1 MTGDVMASGSDQ
13 FFGNDQSGDVRPRP
27 GSIIEF
33 MLVAAMVVAGCV
45 AVVSST
51 SMAESMDPVA
61 EFANDQAAPGQMPQQ
76 ASELARSSA
85 TRVRVDEL
93 TSETTEVWAL
103 PEGGFEAVL
112 SAGPVRVRRDGEWVP
127 VDLTLVKAPSDGSVR
142 TVADPNEV
150 RLSGAKP
157 TGSHELVSLGNGENR
172 VSLGWTGALPEP
184 VLDGSRATYREA
196 IPGVDLEVDVTRGGV
211 ETFLVVKSP
220 AAAERV
226 GDVSFAIGGPNTS
239 ALSRDTVGNTQ
250 ILDSSGRL
258 LARSPAPEMWDAARD
273 PRTHEPTR
281 KAVVETPQLRSLT
294 RAADTDPLELRL
306 TPDLEWMRD
315 PATKWPV
322 TIDPQINPAST
333 TFDTYVM
340 EGDLT
345 ENGGANDY
353 ELGLLSGDITRTLA
367 RWDTTA
373 LVGKQITSATVSFWS
388 WWSNTCTAKSWEL
401 WTTGPVADGI
411 LWENQPTWNNREATS
426 TTTKGFDSSCA
437 DAWVSISG
445 TSFFQRAAT
454 AGDTRAD
461 MGLRATDETDGD
473 AFKQFRSRNA
483 DDSAQVPYAV
493 VNYNSYPTVGS
504 RSTVPAS
511 NCVTGTSRPT
521 MNTVTPQF
529 TSVISDPDG
538 GTVKA
543 EFEWWAVGGTT
554 KIGSAVTALA
564 ATGSTFS
571 TTVPAGA
578 FAEAGSYQWRVRG
591 NDGSL
596 DGAWS
601 SFCEFKVMIMAPPVP
616 GCSSSSVDGDVNG
629 DGTKDVVIGDPKATV
644 NGQAAAGALHVVD
657 GVSGTTATVTQDGAE
672 IPGTSEPADQFGHTL
687 SVYDANRDG
696 CADVAVGSPYED
708 NGTVAD
714 AGEVQILFGSPAGL
728 GKSPTA
734 TAIVWTQ
741 GVNGVPGT
749 QVKEDLFG
757 FSLASGRTAAGEP
770 FLVVGAPGDD
780 VSGKLDA
787 GTVTYLRGGTKI
799 TFDQSSVGNIG
810 GGAEQDDRGGWAL
823 AATPY
828 HFAVA
833 YPGQRSSAGAA
844 GVFSGRVC
852 VFTHILTS
860 SLPGV
865 VGCVDQDSSGV
876 SDAMESGDTFGKSVA
891 MASYWPTGD
900 SLLAVGAPGEDAVG
914 GSDVGLVHQFRVSGT
929 TIAQLAAIDQNTAMI
944 ADTNEP
950 GDLFGEKITLVNTN
964 PAVAPTAQTLLIA
977 VGVPGEDYGSAVDAG
992 NLHVFAAGTTN
1003 PTFDTLVE
1011 RAAGKLPGS
1020 PAKRELLGFGGG
1032 GSASA
1037 LYVSSPYANRAVWT
1051 LPWPA
1056 LAAGSAAPTRTLQP
1070 GLNGAP
1076 ADAVAFGEQVG

>member
-1 MTGDVMASGSDQ
+1 
-13 FFGNDQSGDVRPRP
+13 
-27 GSIIEF
+27 
-33 MLVAAMVVAGCV
+33 MLLTTMVVAGCV
-45 AVVSST
+45 AIFGSPST
-51 SMAESMDPVA
+51 LDSMMPVA
-61 EFANDQAAPGQMPQQ
+61 ELDDGRAVLGREQ
-76 ASELARSSA
+76 ASDLARSSA

-112 SAGPVRVRRDGEWVP
+112 SAGPVRVRRDGGWVP
-127 VDLTLVKAPSDGSVR
+127 VDLTLVKDPSDDSVR
-142 TVADPNEV
+142 TVADANEIW
-150 RLSGAKP
+150 LSGAKP
-157 TGSHELVSLGNGENR
+157 TGSHELVSVGTGGNR

-226 GDVSFAIGGPNTS
+226 GEVSFAVGGPNAS
-239 ALSRDTVGNTQ
+239 ALSRDAFGNTQ
-250 ILDSSGRL
+250 ILDKAGRIV
-258 LARSPAPEMWDAARD
+258 ARSPAPEMWDAARD
-273 PRTHEPTR
+273 PGTHEPTR
-281 KAVVETPQLRSLT
+281 KTVVETPELRSLT
-294 RAADTDPLELRL
+294 RTDSEESLQLRL
-306 TPDLEWMRD
+306 TPDLDWMRD
-315 PATKWPV
+315 PATEWPV
-322 TIDPQINPAST
+322 TIDPQINPVST

-345 ENGGANDY
+345 ENGGAKDY
-353 ELGLLSGDITRTLA
+353 ELGLLSGEITRTLA

-373 LVGKQITSATVSFWS
+373 LVGTQVTSATVNFWS
-388 WWSNTCTAKSWEL
+388 WWSNTCAAKSWEL
-401 WTTGPVADGI
+401 WTTGPIADGI
-411 LWENQPTWNNREATS
+411 LWSNQPAWNNREATS
-426 TTTKGFDSSCA
+426 TTTKGFDSTCA

-445 TSFFQRAAT
+445 TSFFQRAA
-454 AGDTRAD
+454 AVGDTRAD
-461 MGLRATDETDGD
+461 MGLRATDETDGN

-483 DDSAQVPYAV
+483 TDAGQVPYAV

-504 RSTVPAS
+504 RSTVPATS
-511 NCVTGTSRPT
+511 CVTGASRPT
-521 MNTVTPQF
+521 MNVVTPQLS
-529 TSVISDPDG
+529 SVIGDPDG

-564 ATGSTFS
+564 STGSTFT
-571 TTVPAGA
+571 TTVPTGT
-578 FAEAGSYQWRVRG
+578 FAEGSSYQWRVRG
-591 NDGSL
+591 NDGL
-596 DGAWS
+596 LNGAWS
-601 SFCEFKVMIMAPPVP
+601 SFCEFTVIIMAPPVA
-616 GCSSSSVDGDVNG
+616 GCSKSVDGDVNG
-629 DGTKDVVIGDPKATV
+629 DGAKDVVVGDPQATV
-644 NGQAAAGALHVVD
+644 NGQASAGALYVLD
-657 GVSGTTATVTQDGAE
+657 GVSGTATTVTQDAAE
-672 IPGTSEPADQFGHTL
+672 VPGTSEAGDQFGHTL
-687 SVYDANRDG
+687 SVYDANLDG
-696 CADVAVGSPYED
+696 CADIAVGSPYED
-708 NGTVAD
+708 NGTAID
-714 AGEVQILFGSPAGL
+714 AGEVQLLFGSPAGL

-734 TAIVWTQ
+734 TAIMWTQ

-749 QVKEDLFG
+749 SMKEDLFG

-787 GTVTYLRGGTKI
+787 GTVTYLRGSIKI
-799 TFDQSSVGNIG
+799 AFDQSSIGNIG

-833 YPGQRSSAGAA
+833 YPGQRGSAGTA

-860 SLPGV
+860 NLPGV

-900 SLLAVGAPGEDAVG
+900 SILAVGVPGEDAVG

-929 TIAQLAAIDQNTAMI
+929 TISQLAAIDQNTAFI

-950 GDLFGEKITLVNTN
+950 GDLFGEKTSLVNTN
-964 PAVAPTAQTLLIA
+964 PLVAPTAQTLLIA
-977 VGVPGEDYGSAVDAG
+977 VGAPGEDYGAVIDAG
-992 NLHVFAAGTTN
+992 NVHVFAAGTAS
-1003 PTFDTLVE
+1003 PTADTLIE

-1020 PAKRELLGFGGG
+1020 PGKRELLGFGGG

-1051 LPWPA
+1051 LPWSA
-1056 LAAGSAAPTRTLQP
+1056 LAAGSAAPARTWQP
-1070 GLNGAP
+1070 GMNGAP
-1076 ADAVAFGEQVG
+1076 AGAVAFGEQVG